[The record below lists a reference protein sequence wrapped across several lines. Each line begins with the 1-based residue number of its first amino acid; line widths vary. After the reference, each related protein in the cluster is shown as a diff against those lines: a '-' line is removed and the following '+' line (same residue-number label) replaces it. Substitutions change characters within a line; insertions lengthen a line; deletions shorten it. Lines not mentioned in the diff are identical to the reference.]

1 MIKEHYTSHRTQIPP
16 SNVVTLT
23 QVNLDDLVSSFGW
36 QNRPL
41 LSRLSRKLF
50 VKPAQTFAYQMA
62 EFDSAIG
69 IHGLVEASRLALRN
83 YVRDIRIFG
92 RDRIPASGFLALSN
106 HPGMSDTL
114 SLFTALNRPDLKII
128 AFQRPFL
135 EALPYTSNQLF
146 YLNDDPS
153 SRIALIRKV
162 STHLRNGGAALTFP
176 AGHIE
181 PDPDIHTDAV
191 ESLSSW
197 TDSVGVFIRLAP
209 ETAILPVLVRGVVW
223 AKAAYHWLTKI
234 NKTKR
239 EQEKLAAALQLLA
252 YTVLKVKPVSVRVQI
267 GNPIYAK
274 ELGTTETKVIHQAVL
289 TEMRQLIENSP
300 QGEGEK
306 LL

>member
-1 MIKEHYTSHRTQIPP
+1 MKTIHYTSHGIQMPP
-16 SNVVTLT
+16 SNVDILT
-23 QVNLDDLVSSFGW
+23 QINLDDLVASFGW

-41 LSRLSRKLF
+41 LARLSRKLF
-50 VKPAQTFAYQMA
+50 MSPAQTFAHQMS

-69 IHGLVEASRLALRN
+69 LQGLVRASRLALRH

-92 RDRIPASGFLALSN
+92 ADRIPASAFLALSN

-114 SLFTALNRPDLKII
+114 SLFAALNRPDLKII

-146 YLNDDPS
+146 YLSDDES
-153 SRIALIRKV
+153 TRIALIRKV
-162 STHLRNGGAALTFP
+162 STHLRHGGAALTFP
-176 AGHIE
+176 AAHIE
-181 PDPDIHTDAV
+181 PDPDIHNDAM
-191 ESLSSW
+191 ESLGSW
-197 TDSVGVFIRLAP
+197 TDSAGVFIRLAP

-223 AKAAYHWLTKI
+223 AKAAYHWLTKL

-252 YTVLKVKPVSVRVQI
+252 YTALKVKPVSARVQI
-267 GNPIYAK
+267 GKPIYAK

-289 TEMRQLIENSP
+289 AEMAQLIENP
-300 QGEGEK
+300 PVGEGER